1 MDENKMNKKSLKNRF
16 KRNVLVNKVSTIL
29 LIVFLVFI
37 YIVINLVCK
46 VTDLPQFDLTKNKV
60 YTLSNASKEVIKNV
74 KTKINIAAYGFEPD
88 SNFIRLLKEYV
99 AVNPEYLS
107 YEVLTE

>member
-74 KTKINIAAYGFEPD
+74 KTKINISAYGFEAD
-88 SNFIRLLKEYV
+88 SNFL
-99 AVNPEYLS
+99 
-107 YEVLTE
+107 